1 MRQDSCCET
10 FSPLRD
16 ENVEQTIIPNLTP
29 YTKYEVL
36 VNPFNKIGPGPA
48 SSKAIVSTL
57 EGGKW
62 RPGQVISSLC
72 RYIELSWVSV
82 PGGAPQLV
90 HCDPIS
96 PSSVSIS
103 WKAPPVEMRNGIILG
118 YLITY
123 RLENKIGGETQ
134 LDTLK
139 ATLLF

>member
-1 MRQDSCCET
+1 M
-10 FSPLRD
+10 
-16 ENVEQTIIPNLTP
+16 EQTIITDLTP

-36 VNPFNKIGPGPA
+36 VNPFNQIGPGPA

-57 EGGKW
+57 EGGKCE

-123 RLENKIGGETQ
+123 RLENKIGDDSARYFQNNFLITSLISARLRSDPQ
-134 LDTLK
+134 
-139 ATLLF
+139 

>member
-1 MRQDSCCET
+1 MSQ
-10 FSPLRD
+10 
-16 ENVEQTIIPNLTP
+16 
-29 YTKYEVL
+29 
-36 VNPFNKIGPGPA
+36 A
-48 SSKAIVSTL
+48 
-57 EGGKW
+57 
-62 RPGQVISSLC
+62 RPGRVISPSLC

-123 RLENKIGGETQ
+123 RLENKIGGEGDCSTTYTNLMSSDRLRYDPHQEDRRHRGHHRRPGDLHQ
-134 LDTLK
+134 LLREGGGLHQGGEWSEQREDDLHHGTGR
-139 ATLLF
+139 